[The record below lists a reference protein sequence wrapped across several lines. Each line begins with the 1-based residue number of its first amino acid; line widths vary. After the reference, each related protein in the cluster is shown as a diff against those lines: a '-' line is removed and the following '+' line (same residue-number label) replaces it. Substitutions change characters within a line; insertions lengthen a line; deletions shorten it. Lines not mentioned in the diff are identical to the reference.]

1 MNIYEKIFD
10 RLTELHMSQ
19 IELSR
24 RTGIATSTI
33 SDWRKKKINP
43 RADKLVAIC
52 KALDMS
58 LVDLLCNGDEKEE
71 KVVQTDYML
80 DERQIVE
87 VFRMA
92 DNETKRRLLRYFE
105 LVEICN
111 QINENNISKK
121 NKRNVSVIQDIDGNN
136 IVVINDIIFKGKRSI
151 NWKDVREYL
160 KNYIGDFYT
169 IASTGDIVYIGL
181 DLPNEYSG
189 SKYTHSIKGT
199 NAKAKANA
207 AQGIPELIE
216 IAVGKHFRENTEA
229 KHWRNAKFGWYRY
242 DSRFALP
249 VYDEVGEI
257 ERYNVFHTSLIVRHS
272 EDKKLYLY
280 DILDIKK
287 KQATRLSHKAVHDK
301 NSFLYRAM
309 VLYDMIFVNP
319 IIRQTVRQLFHD
331 RFIVLDYSVNLIC
344 VEVGIDSSKEA
355 ENSAIYY
362 EEFKI

>member
-1 MNIYEKIFD
+1 MIQYPKIRIKGYYVMNIYEKIFA
-10 RLTELHMSQ
+10 RLEELHMSQ

-43 RADKLVAIC
+43 QADKLVTIC

-58 LVDLLCNGDEKEE
+58 LVDLLCDEEE
-71 KVVQTDYML
+71 TEQPIQTDYLL
-80 DERQIVE
+80 DKKHIIE
-87 VFRMA
+87 VFTPS
-92 DNETKRRLLRYFE
+92 DIETKRRLLRYFE
-105 LVEICN
+105 LVEICK
-111 QINENNISKK
+111 QINENNASKK

-136 IVVINDIIFKGKRSI
+136 IVVINDIVFKGKRSV
-151 NWKDVREYL
+151 NWKNVREYL
-160 KNYIGDFYT
+160 KKYVGDFYT
-169 IASTGDIVYIGL
+169 IASTGDIVYIGS
-181 DLPNEYSG
+181 DLPNEYIG

-207 AQGIPELIE
+207 TQGIPELIE
-216 IAVGKHFRENTEA
+216 IAVGKHFRKNNEE

-249 VYDEVGEI
+249 VYDEAGEI

-287 KQATRLSHKAVHDK
+287 ETS
-301 NSFLYRAM
+301 
-309 VLYDMIFVNP
+309 NP
-319 IIRQTVRQLFHD
+319 I
-331 RFIVLDYSVNLIC
+331 
-344 VEVGIDSSKEA
+344 EP
-355 ENSAIYY
+355 
-362 EEFKI
+362 